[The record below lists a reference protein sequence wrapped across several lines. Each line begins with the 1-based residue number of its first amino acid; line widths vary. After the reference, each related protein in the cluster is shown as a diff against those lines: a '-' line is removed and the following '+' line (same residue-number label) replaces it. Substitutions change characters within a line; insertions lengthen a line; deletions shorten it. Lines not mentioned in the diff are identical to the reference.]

1 MVLTRKDGMRFLR
14 LSGIIV
20 LLLTVAVIF
29 LMRYDRVVTATGNI
43 PSHSLPTVVIDAGHG
58 GEDGGAV
65 ALDGTNEKD
74 INLKIA
80 QQLQLLCQSGNL
92 RTVMTRNK
100 DTAIYDDDCTTL
112 KAKKTSDM
120 HNRLKIFNAD
130 SNAIIVS
137 IHQNKF
143 DKEKYHGTQVFFSP
157 NNPESEDL
165 AESIRLSVTG
175 LLQPDNQRQNKKA
188 DKNIFL
194 LYRCT
199 QPCVLVECGFLSNRE
214 ELEKLKDGDY
224 QKQIAFAVYCGILE
238 YIVKTE
244 HSTETEQSTNL
255 A

>member
-1 MVLTRKDGMRFLR
+1 MVLTKKDSIRFLR
-14 LSGIIV
+14 LSGISL
-20 LLLTVAVIF
+20 LLLTVTIIC
-29 LMRYDRVVTATGNI
+29 LMSFQKVVTATGNTA
-43 PSHSLPTVVIDAGHG
+43 SHSLPTVIIDAGHG

-65 ALDGTNEKD
+65 ASDGTVEKD

-100 DTAIYDDDCTTL
+100 DIAIYDDDCTTL

-130 SNAIIVS
+130 NNAIVVS

-143 DKEKYHGTQVFFSP
+143 DKEQYHGTQVFFSP
-157 NNPESEDL
+157 NNPESENL

-188 DKNIFL
+188 NKNIFL

-199 QPCVLVECGFLSNRE
+199 QPSVLVECGFLSNHE
-214 ELEKLKDGDY
+214 ELEKLKDSDY

-238 YIVKTE
+238 YISK
-244 HSTETEQSTNL
+244 TEQSTEQSTEF